1 MNIKAETTVDR
12 KGNRTGVA
20 VTVGKKKHK
29 SDIMEPSVLVGVDGT
44 QVTMLGFDETG
55 GASQHIDQLVR
66 SIRKNPGRH
75 LGSPEHLFAFE
86 LRNGEFIMG
95 AAIEPAMDARREYD
109 KQDQISRAFR
119 ANLNKNK

>member
-1 MNIKAETTVDR
+1 MNISAETTTDR
-12 KGNRTGVA
+12 KGNRTGIA

-29 SDIMEPSVLVGVDGT
+29 SDIMESSVLVSVDANE
-44 QVTMLGFDETG
+44 VTMLGFAEAG

-86 LRNGEFIMG
+86 LRDGEFIIG
-95 AAIEPAMDARREYD
+95 AAVDASTEARKEYD
-109 KQDQISRAFR
+109 KQDQIARAFR